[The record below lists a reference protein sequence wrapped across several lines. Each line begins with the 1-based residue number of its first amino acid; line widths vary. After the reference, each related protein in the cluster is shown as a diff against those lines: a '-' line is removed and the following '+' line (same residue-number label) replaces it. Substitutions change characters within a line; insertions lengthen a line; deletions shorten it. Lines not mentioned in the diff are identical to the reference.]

1 MSIGTTIKK
10 LRRERDMTQEQL
22 AEYLGITANS
32 VSQWECDRTAP
43 DISVLPALA
52 NIFEVT
58 TDSLLGVD
66 VTKKTKKIDSFI
78 AEAWEKCSS
87 GDKEAA
93 LLRAKEGL
101 KEFPNSFKLMLAAAT
116 FLFQRAFQQ
125 DCTDDEQISF
135 CTEAAAY
142 IDSIISSCMDMD
154 TRAKA
159 IELACSV
166 FPKVGRYDEAVSLA
180 DTFPTVTKDEL
191 YLNLYSGEK
200 LHDHLKKMI
209 CKNITAGA
217 DLMNWLAS
225 RGNCTDDERLSLYH
239 KSLTLFRTLY
249 ENGDYFFDGES
260 VALVEENIAAIW
272 AERKNADEALHYLA
286 DSVSH
291 LIDFDTYNAEE
302 AKFTSIIPKGSE
314 VPGINYNDSTNA
326 CGHMLER
333 IKAYGG
339 YDFLKTDPR
348 YADIMDKLKKAS
360 RG

>member
-1 MSIGTTIKK
+1 M
-10 LRRERDMTQEQL
+10 
-22 AEYLGITANS
+22 
-32 VSQWECDRTAP
+32 DRTAP

-66 VTKKTKKIDSFI
+66 ITKKTKKIDSII
-78 AEAWEKCSS
+78 AEAWEKCNS

-101 KEFPNSFKLMLAAAT
+101 KEFPNSFKLMLAATT

-154 TRAKA
+154 IRAKA

-166 FPKVGRYDEAVSLA
+166 FPKVGRYDEAVTLA

-191 YLNLYSGEK
+191 YLSLYSGEK
-200 LHDHLKKMI
+200 LYDHLRKMI
-209 CKNITAGA
+209 CKSIPAGA
-217 DLMNWLAS
+217 DQINWLAS
-225 RGNCTDDERLSLYH
+225 AGNCTDDERLSLYH

-260 VALVEENIAAIW
+260 VAEAEKSIADIW
-272 AERKNADEALHYLA
+272 AERKNADEALKYLA
-286 DSVSH
+286 DSAGH
-291 LIDFDTYNAEE
+291 LADFDTYNAEKAE
-302 AKFTSIIPKGSE
+302 YTSLLPKGNE

-333 IKAYGG
+333 LTADSRY
-339 YDFLKTDPR
+339 YFLKSDPR
-348 YADIMDKLKKAS
+348 YAEIIEKLTEAAHK
-360 RG
+360 